1 MAMVENFS
9 PPDLSI
15 LFPVF
20 NEQANLPS
28 FIEELRQVLD
38 AMQGHPSY
46 ELIAVDDGST
56 DGSTEIL
63 KGLAVKTPDLT
74 VIIFRRNSGQAAAFD
89 AGFQHASGKIVVTLD
104 ADLQNDPHDIPKL
117 TACLDEGYD
126 VVSGW
131 RKVREDGYLLRDLP
145 SRLANTMIR
154 LVTRSRIHD
163 QGCSLKAYR
172 REILADL
179 RLYGEMHRF
188 ICPILDMQG
197 ARITE
202 IPVRHR
208 PRRAGRSKYGLNRTF
223 KVFLDLIHIWFLKNY
238 QTKPIYVFGG
248 LGCTSIAA
256 GGLIC
261 VVTLYDKLA
270 HGVYVHRNPLL
281 LIGLSMGMVGLQFV
295 CAGILAE
302 ILIRTYFES
311 QGKTSYRIAQIISR
325 DHPDGRSKD
334 RLTLGG

>member
-1 MAMVENFS
+1 MVGNSS

-20 NEQANLPS
+20 NEQANLPA
-28 FIEELRQVLD
+28 FIEELRRVLET
-38 AMQGHPSY
+38 MQGHPSY
-46 ELIAVDDGST
+46 EMIAVDDGST
-56 DGSTEIL
+56 DGSAEIL
-63 KGLAVKTPDLT
+63 RGLAAQIPELT
-74 VIIFRRNSGQAAAFD
+74 VILFRRNTGQAAAFD

-104 ADLQNDPHDIPKL
+104 ADLQNDPRDIPKL
-117 TACLDEGYD
+117 IACLDEGYD

-145 SRLANTMIR
+145 SRLANALIR
-154 LVTRSRIHD
+154 LVTRSHIHD

-172 REILADL
+172 REILTDL

-208 PRRAGRSKYGLNRTF
+208 PRRAGHSKYGLNRTF

-248 LGCTSIAA
+248 LGCTSIAV
-256 GGLIC
+256 GSLIC
-261 VVTLYDKLA
+261 LYTFYEKIAL
-270 HGVYVHRNPLL
+270 GIYVHRNPLL
-281 LIGLSMGMVGLQFV
+281 LIGISLGMVGLQFV

-302 ILIRTYFES
+302 ILVRTYFES
-311 QGKTSYRIAQIISR
+311 QGKSSYRIAEIISSNR
-325 DHPDGRSKD
+325 FIGNSLLRGPVEK
-334 RLTLGG
+334 